1 MMPRKNGR
9 SLSRNGKTRPY
20 IAVNALFGESQSS
33 TAKSR
38 AALAPEILLLWA
50 SMRKAT
56 SRSSTINEIF
66 ERSHRNIN
74 IFTGLNIE

>member
-9 SLSRNGKTRPY
+9 SSSRNGKKRPY
-20 IAVNALFGESQSS
+20 IAVNALFGESQSR
-33 TAKSR
+33 TAKSS
-38 AALAPEILLLWA
+38 AGLAPGFFVLCL
-50 SMRKAT
+50 SMRNAT

-74 IFTGLNIE
+74 IFTGRNIE